1 MQHVVIVIIRYFL
14 IYFISFVRYCCE
26 QYFTPYHPALILMMM
41 LSDDRDRDA
50 AMEVQTI
57 IYSLTKLRDETP
69 SNYPQSHPVPSHPV

>member
-1 MQHVVIVIIRYFL
+1 
-14 IYFISFVRYCCE
+14 
-26 QYFTPYHPALILMMM
+26 MMM